1 MRGTTN
7 MSSKIQVPDFTR
19 LALWLSP
26 SAIARVIIALA
37 EQARSDGNAIQRGRG
52 TLGETG
58 TAPVRGVTLTPDS
71 VIAVF
76 RATPAGKLAPGGLVA
91 PVEQRSISAGTFLVQ
106 AVDLDGNVAAGETS
120 MFEYLILD

>member
-1 MRGTTN
+1 MTSR
-7 MSSKIQVPDFTR
+7 IQVPDFTR

-37 EQARSDGNAIQRGRG
+37 EQAQSDGNALQRGRG

-58 TAPVRGVTLTPDS
+58 TAQVQGITLTPDS

-91 PVEQRSISAGTFLVQ
+91 PIQQRSIAAGTFIVQ
-106 AVDLDGNVAAGETS
+106 AVDLDGKVAPGETS
-120 MFEYLILD
+120 EFEYLVLD

>member
-1 MRGTTN
+1 
-7 MSSKIQVPDFTR
+7 MSSKVQIPDFTR

-37 EQARSDGNAIQRGRG
+37 EQAQSDGNAIQRGRG

-58 TAPVRGVTLTPDS
+58 TAQVQGVTLTPDS

-76 RATPAGKLAPGGLVA
+76 RATPAGKLAPGGLIA
-91 PVEQRSISAGTFLVQ
+91 PIAQRSIAAGTFVVE
-106 AVDLDGNVAAGETS
+106 AVDLDGKTFPGETS
-120 MFEYLILD
+120 GFEYLILD